1 MISLLDLRFISG
13 RRNSNID
20 RTNVNE
26 DKLTLTT
33 CSDQTF
39 GIMNESLFLDT
50 LSSIENS
57 LFFYGHFSWVNMDEA
72 FLIFDSRRLYLS
84 ELIMLQSDML

>member
-50 LSSIENS
+50 LS
-57 LFFYGHFSWVNMDEA
+57 VNRKQFM
-72 FLIFDSRRLYLS
+72 FLRTLL
-84 ELIMLQSDML
+84 LGQHGQSVSNL